1 MNPTPA
7 LIYLVEDDAPV
18 RDALGLLLRT
28 VGYEVSA
35 HAGAASLLAEV
46 DPAAHGCIVLDIRL
60 LGISGLSLAS
70 QLQARGVR
78 LPLVFISAHADVPTT
93 IQAFKLGAIDLLQ
106 KPIHEQSLID
116 AVERALQQDA
126 AHKAVAHDTA
136 DRMARLRLLTER
148 EMGVLRSIARGN
160 TNRELADAW
169 GVSTRTVESHR
180 ANLLDKLDVRHTLEL
195 APYVSLLDERQPAA

>member
-78 LPLVFISAHADVPTT
+78 LQLAGQR
-93 IQAFKLGAIDLLQ
+93 QAFKLGAIDLLQ

-126 AHKAVAHDTA
+126 AHKAVAHDAA
-136 DRMARLRLLTER
+136 DRLARLRLLTER